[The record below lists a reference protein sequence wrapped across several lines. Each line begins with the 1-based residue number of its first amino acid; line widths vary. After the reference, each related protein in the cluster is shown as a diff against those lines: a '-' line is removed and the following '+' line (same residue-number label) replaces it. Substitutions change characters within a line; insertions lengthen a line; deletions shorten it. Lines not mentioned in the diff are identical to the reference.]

1 MKLLFIGGRNIRSK
15 MEWFWTFNHFFI
27 ELLKEKGFDP
37 EFPEKANS
45 INPSGW
51 TQFNLF
57 GHKTALNPNNLLI
70 ANPKNEKAILFTT
83 LFDLRQVAGGYC
95 DLPRNNMTAI
105 YSGHYDDKIIKR
117 DVGEDLRDKIKP
129 WYFRP
134 WNWDSVLPEDCYD
147 PKDNSIFFRGLL
159 ISTIRN
165 LLIPLQ
171 ESKVDGVNIMGRK
184 HSKWKELMCEAGLCF
199 SMSGIRDMCNRD
211 IEYWRA
217 GVPFIRPRFTSK
229 LIVDIPD
236 DTYFP
241 IEWDAN
247 YTRTQTP
254 IPKDVNKLAEDVIEK
269 YLEIRDN
276 KKLLKQVGDNG
287 YEFYKKH
294 FTGENILKQSYK
306 LLEESGVLDQ

>member
-1 MKLLFIGGRNIRSK
+1 MKLLFIGGTNTKSK
-15 MEWFWTFNHFFI
+15 MEWFWTFNHLFW
-27 ELLKEKGFDP
+27 ELLTKKGFELETP
-37 EFPEKANS
+37 ERTGHK
-45 INPSGW
+45 NPSGW
-51 TQFNLF
+51 HKHHLF
-57 GHKTALNPNNLLI
+57 GHETALNPNNLLI

-83 LFDLRQVAGGYC
+83 LFDLRQVCGGYC
-95 DLPRNNMTAI
+95 DIPRKNMTAI
-105 YSGHYDDKIIKR
+105 YSGHYDDQIVNR
-117 DVGEDLRDKIKP
+117 DVGDDLRDKVKP

-134 WNWDSVLPEDCYD
+134 WNWESILPENCYN

-159 ISTIRN
+159 ISTVRN

-171 ESKVDGVNIMGRK
+171 DSNVKGMNIRAGK
-184 HSKWKELMCEAGLCF
+184 CKDWKELMCQSGLCF

-241 IEWDAN
+241 VEWEPN
-247 YTRTQTP
+247 YSKCATP
-254 IPKDVNKLAEDVIEK
+254 IPRDQNKLAEDVIEK

-287 YEFYKKH
+287 YQFYKKH
-294 FTGENILKQSYK
+294 FTAENILKNSFK
-306 LLEESGVLDQ
+306 LLEESGVLD